1 MSLDTIILEKSIY
14 PGYLSCNNNPKSNHR
29 SVATM
34 EDPGE
39 KEAAIREVFETIDVD
54 DNGNL
59 SLKEVVIFLK
69 GVMDDISE
77 ENMRNIFQNLDKNED
92 HMIDFEEFKV
102 RDHSSYSAH
111 LVVSKW

>member
-1 MSLDTIILEKSIY
+1 
-14 PGYLSCNNNPKSNHR
+14 
-29 SVATM
+29 M
-34 EDPGE
+34 EDPGD

-102 RDHSSYSAH
+102 RSHLSYCAH
-111 LVVSKW
+111 LKKGTIKIN